1 MTAVDEDLLVE
12 ELLVEDL
19 LVEEL
24 LVEDLLDPP
33 VFPPCC
39 CKKLL
44 LFLEDELDV
53 DFVWEDAEE
62 VCVVVPTW

>member
-1 MTAVDEDLLVE
+1 VWHSQEVLVPVTAVDEDLVVE

-19 LVEEL
+19 LV
-24 LVEDLLDPP
+24 PP

-44 LFLEDELDV
+44 LFLEDELVV